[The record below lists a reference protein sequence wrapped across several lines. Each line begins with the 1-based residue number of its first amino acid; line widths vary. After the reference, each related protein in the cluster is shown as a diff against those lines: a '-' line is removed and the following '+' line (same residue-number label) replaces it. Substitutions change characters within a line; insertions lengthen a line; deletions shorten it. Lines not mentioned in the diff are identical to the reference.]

1 MQESRKNEYIEL
13 VQQHAGIIYK
23 VIGLYVDNAEDK
35 KDLHQEILL
44 QSWKS
49 FQNFKGKAS
58 FSTWLYK
65 VSLNTVLNHHKKQK
79 NHEELQYMKEEVSTS
94 EQQENHEVLY
104 QIIKSFNQIDRMLI
118 SLHLEGYKNQEVA
131 EITGMTSNHI
141 NVKIHRLKAKIIEQ
155 FKSMSNG

>member
-13 VQQHAGIIYK
+13 VQQHAGIIHK

-49 FQNFKGKAS
+49 FQNFKGKAL

-79 NHEELQYMKEEVSTS
+79 NHEELQHMKEEVSTS

-118 SLHLEGYKNQEVA
+118 SLHLEGYKNQEIA
-131 EITGMTSNHI
+131 EITGMTNNHI
-141 NVKIHRLKAKIIEQ
+141 NVKIHRLKTKIIEQ